1 MEALY
6 KKYSGPFANAVDAVG
21 CQLITAVPLPGWL
34 LSGQIQSLLPDSDA
48 FQKAAREQPLSL
60 APGLTDVLKSGKPPS
75 LDFFKSLPGCTKR
88 HQWGIYVLVL
98 ERPGSKAKIYI
109 GSGTHAVDRLK
120 ARCRGYKSGTG
131 PWSKHTRTAMKDGY
145 RLSSFGLLCWID
157 LPSPTQELRQR
168 ARMLVLESVMAI
180 NFNACRE
187 TIVDKLYIEDF
198 YLWDRADTDWEPLFG
213 HLSITEKVARNG
225 RLSDAELLA
234 AAASRKE
241 RNRAKSQRYR
251 KRKRKREEDEVEY
264 LERNLAQHQAWS
276 AANPGRVNQIAQAT
290 KQRAKDSGRFVCGPC
305 NNKAFA
311 SDFSL
316 KEHYNT
322 KKHKRAVADSQPT
335 QTDIT

>member
-1 MEALY
+1 
-6 KKYSGPFANAVDAVG
+6 
-21 CQLITAVPLPGWL
+21 
-34 LSGQIQSLLPDSDA
+34 
-48 FQKAAREQPLSL
+48 
-60 APGLTDVLKSGKPPS
+60 
-75 LDFFKSLPGCTKR
+75 
-88 HQWGIYVLVL
+88 
-98 ERPGSKAKIYI
+98 
-109 GSGTHAVDRLK
+109 
-120 ARCRGYKSGTG
+120 
-131 PWSKHTRTAMKDGY
+131 MKDGY

-168 ARMLVLESVMAI
+168 ARMLMLESVMAI

-198 YLWDRADTDWEPLFG
+198 YLWDRADTDWEPLCG

-225 RLSDAELLA
+225 RFSDAELLA

-290 KQRAKDSGRFVCGPC
+290 KQRAKDSGWFVCGPC